1 MSPSEAYKIG
11 TTAFQ
16 AGQFEQAL
24 KHLKTI
30 KHPDALHLAAL
41 SAQKLGTTDLA
52 ATLFKKAAG
61 LAPHNANI
69 ANNRGH
75 FELGRGRARQAET
88 YFKQALSITPTLLGA
103 RIGLAKIRAA
113 ASDWP
118 GAIDAWQTVL
128 DQSPQSPTGR
138 YGLATAYFETG
149 QVEQAVQIF
158 EPLLQ
163 DNDGPEIA
171 FMLGRAYLALNQLE
185 AAQRLFENAHSRLND
200 ADTLRNLA
208 NLYWMRGDQAGFDRL
223 IETAS
228 DALRLTCINLI
239 LETGDLTRADALWAE
254 TFANTTPG
262 GEGWILKSMLAR
274 LAGNAETAHQAA
286 RQALRLAPDNRTAS
300 DALIVSQLMTANS
313 DAAYKSLAPL
323 RRKEPDAQHWI
334 AHETVADRLQQSSSR
349 LLEVE
354 RFIRAYD
361 IETPPGYDSLDAFN
375 TDFVTLLKEWH
386 PLAAR
391 PLNQSLRGGTQTTR
405 DLLDSDHPVITAY
418 RAALDGPIRAYLDAI
433 GTDKDHPTSARNRHD
448 YQFAGMW
455 SVKLNGRG
463 YHESHVHPAGWI
475 SSAYYVAVPDGIDT
489 SPDKAGWIDFGVPPY
504 QTGNDALPPLK
515 TIAPRP
521 GRLVLFP
528 SFMWHGTRPIAD
540 DGERI
545 TAPFDLLPA

>member
-11 TTAFQ
+11 TAAFQ

-375 TDFVTLLKEWH
+375 TDFVTLLKEWP

>member
-118 GAIDAWQTVL
+118 GAIDAWQIVL
-128 DQSPQSPTGR
+128 GQSPQSPTGR

-313 DAAYKSLAPL
+313 DAAHKSLAPL

-334 AHETVADRLQQSSSR
+334 AHETVADRLQQSPSR